1 MSSGRL
7 LTLIFLAMI
16 AFAGNSLL
24 CRVALRDT
32 DIDPASFTAIRLC
45 SGALTLW
52 LFLVLSSQGR
62 KATGNWPSAL
72 ALFLYAGLFSYA
84 YTQLEA
90 GAGALLLF
98 GAVQVTM
105 IGYALIQGERFTP
118 LRWLG
123 LLLALGGLI
132 GLMLPG
138 LSAPPLISSLLM
150 AGAGIAWGVYSL
162 RGRSGGSPALA
173 SAGNFLRAAPMALV
187 LAGIAWLSGGVEV
200 DPDGVLWAVASGA
213 LASAI
218 GYLIWY
224 AALPHITATNAA
236 TIQLSVPVIT
246 AIAGIALL
254 GESLTLRLVLTSMAI
269 LGGIALVIRQ
279 KPAAT

>member
-7 LTLIFLAMI
+7 FALICLAMT

-32 DIDPASFTAIRLC
+32 DIDPAGFTAIRLC

-52 LFLVLSSQGR
+52 VILSLLNRGQ
-62 KATGNWPSAL
+62 KPTGNWPSAL
-72 ALFLYAGLFSYA
+72 ALFFYAALFSFA
-84 YTQLEA
+84 YIDLAA

-98 GAVQVTM
+98 GAVQITM
-105 IGYALIQGERFTP
+105 IGYALVQGERFTV

-123 LLLALGGLI
+123 LVLALAGLI

-138 LSAPPLISSLLM
+138 LSAPPLTSSLLM
-150 AGAGIAWGVYSL
+150 AGAGIAWGIYSL
-162 RGRSGGSPALA
+162 RGRSGGDPSLA
-173 SAGNFLRAAPMALV
+173 TAGNFIRAAPLALL
-187 LAGIAWLSGGVEV
+187 LAAIAWISGSLNLDPAGVFW
-200 DPDGVLWAVASGA
+200 GVASGA

-224 AALPHITATNAA
+224 AALPHISATNAA
-236 TIQLSVPVIT
+236 TLQLSVPVIT
-246 AIAGIALL
+246 AIAGIVLLSEAL
-254 GESLTLRLVLTSMAI
+254 SLRLVMTSMAI

-279 KPAAT
+279 KQASA

>member
-7 LTLIFLAMI
+7 LILIFLAMI

-52 LFLVLSSQGR
+52 LFLVLSSQSR

>member
-1 MSSGRL
+1 MTSGRIL
-7 LTLIFLAMI
+7 ALTCLAML
-16 AFAGNSLL
+16 AFAANSIF

-52 LFLVLSSQGR
+52 LILALRNQGQ
-62 KATGNWPSAL
+62 KLTGNWPSAL
-72 ALFLYAGLFSYA
+72 ALFCYAALFSYA
-84 YTQLEA
+84 YTSLAA
-90 GAGALLLF
+90 GTGALLLF

-105 IGYALIQGERFTP
+105 IGYALVQGEPFTP

-123 LLLALGGLI
+123 LAVALAGLI

-138 LSAPPLISSLLM
+138 LSAPPLLASLLM
-150 AGAGIAWGVYSL
+150 AGAGVAWGVYSL
-162 RGRSGGSPALA
+162 RGRSGGSPSLA
-173 SAGNFLRAAPMALV
+173 TAGNFIRSAPLALLLGAV
-187 LAGIAWLSGGVEV
+187 AWLAGTLEI
-200 DPDGVLWAVASGA
+200 DPAGAFWAIASGA

-224 AALPHITATNAA
+224 AALPHISATNAA
-236 TIQLSVPVIT
+236 TIQLSVPVI
-246 AIAGIALL
+246 AAVAGIILL
-254 GESLTLRLVLTSMAI
+254 GEALTLRLVLTSIAI

-279 KPAAT
+279 KPAST

>member
-7 LTLIFLAMI
+7 FALVCLAML

-52 LFLVLSSQGR
+52 LFLLLRSQGR
-62 KATGNWPSAL
+62 QATGNWPSAL

-105 IGYALIQGERFTP
+105 IGYALFQGERFTP

-123 LLLALGGLI
+123 LGIALAGLI
-132 GLMLPG
+132 GLLLPG
-138 LSAPPLISSLLM
+138 LSAPPLASSLLM
-150 AGAGIAWGVYSL
+150 AGAGIAWGVYTL

-173 SAGNFLRAAPMALV
+173 SAGNFIRSAPLALLLVSAAWFSGAV
-187 LAGIAWLSGGVEV
+187 EIDTAGA
-200 DPDGVLWAVASGA
+200 LWAVASGA
-213 LASAI
+213 LASAL

-224 AALPHITATNAA
+224 AALPHISATNAA

-246 AIAGIALL
+246 AIAGIILL
-254 GESLTLRLVLTSMAI
+254 SETLSLRLLLTSVAI

>member
-1 MSSGRL
+1 MSSGRIFA
-7 LTLIFLAMI
+7 LTCLAML

-24 CRVALRDT
+24 CRIALRDT
-32 DIDPASFTAIRLC
+32 AIDPASFTAIRLC

-52 LFLVLSSQGR
+52 LFLVLRSQGR

-105 IGYALIQGERFTP
+105 IGYALLQGERFTP

-123 LLLALGGLI
+123 LGVALAGLI

-138 LSAPPLISSLLM
+138 LSAPPLLSALLM
-150 AGAGIAWGVYSL
+150 AGAGVAWGVYSL

-173 SAGNFLRAAPMALV
+173 SAGNFIRAAPLALLLV
-187 LAGIAWLSGGVEV
+187 AGARLHGSAELDSAGA
-200 DPDGVLWAVASGA
+200 LWAVASGA
-213 LASAI
+213 LASAL

-224 AALPHITATNAA
+224 AALPHISATNAA

-254 GESLTLRLVLTSMAI
+254 GETLSLRLVLTSLAI